1 VKPPGTFPR
10 RKGRDACAPNL
21 HAHVAAAI
29 PNLRHPE
36 HFHDHHRIEHVLF
49 DGALSPADGDL
60 GRPGALERARK
71 RALIRQKSRT
81 PGRRAMTVNF
91 EDDTGQ
97 RRNGRDGGS
106 PPEAVM
112 SGVVQD
118 RGLGALDL
126 VLGLGEPQRVG
137 RFRFFLDGQRWEW
150 SEAVARMH
158 GYEPGQVEPTT
169 ELLLQH
175 KHPEDRERVAA
186 VLDRVVN
193 GKPFSSRHRIID
205 TAGRIRCVVVAGDS
219 VLDDTGA
226 LVGTSGFYIDV
237 TDSLHSDITN
247 ALEAVAD
254 SRARIEQA
262 KGVLM
267 SAYGISADRAFD
279 ILAWRS
285 QETNLKVRD
294 LAARFLEA
302 VAGKASPD
310 TRTHIDHALLTLE

>member
-1 VKPPGTFPR
+1 
-10 RKGRDACAPNL
+10 
-21 HAHVAAAI
+21 
-29 PNLRHPE
+29 
-36 HFHDHHRIEHVLF
+36 
-49 DGALSPADGDL
+49 
-60 GRPGALERARK
+60 
-71 RALIRQKSRT
+71 
-81 PGRRAMTVNF
+81 MTVNF

-97 RRNGRDGGS
+97 RRD
-106 PPEAVM
+106 
-112 SGVVQD
+112 VV
-118 RGLGALDL
+118 RERELGALDL

-150 SEAVARMH
+150 SDAVARMH

-193 GKPFSSRHRIID
+193 GQPFSSRHRIID
-205 TAGRIRCVVVAGDS
+205 TAGHTRWVVVAGDRM
-219 VLDDTGA
+219 LDDTGA
-226 LVGTSGFYIDV
+226 LVGTSGFYVDV

-247 ALEAVAD
+247 VLEAVAD
-254 SRARIEQA
+254 ARARIEQA

-267 SAYGISADRAFD
+267 SAYGISAERAFD
-279 ILAWRS
+279 ILVWRS
-285 QETNLKVRD
+285 QETNLQARD